1 MSTPTKPALMPTRTE
16 PAKPFNE
23 MFGKFLTANLNHM
36 SKHDFLNL
44 PDCRVLHSIQ
54 DPVSSGLWLLVPD
67 DDNSIHQQLIELG
80 YQYAFVSLL
89 QVAARNS
96 CQWIRM
102 SEDAPVISGVHLFE
116 GTDAAWVNTYSGGVL
131 Q

>member
-1 MSTPTKPALMPTRTE
+1 MSTPTKPVLTTIQTE

-67 DDNSIHQQLIELG
+67 DDNAIYQRLVDCN
-80 YQYAFVSLL
+80 YQYSFVSLL
-89 QVAARNS
+89 QVARRNG
-96 CQWIRM
+96 CQWIHF
-102 SEDAPVISGVHLFE
+102 SEDASTISGIHLYE
-116 GTDAAWVNTYSGGVL
+116 DEDAAWAATHIGGAL